1 MQEYLIRIKETLEMK
16 VSILASSADE
26 TKFTALKAW
35 KNGDY
40 ILDAEHFKDVDFT
53 VEDE

>member
-1 MQEYLIRIKETLEMK
+1 MQEYLIRIKETLEME

-26 TKFTALKAW
+26 AKFMALKAW

-40 ILDAEHFKDVDFT
+40 ILDAEQFKDVEFT
-53 VEDE
+53 VEEE